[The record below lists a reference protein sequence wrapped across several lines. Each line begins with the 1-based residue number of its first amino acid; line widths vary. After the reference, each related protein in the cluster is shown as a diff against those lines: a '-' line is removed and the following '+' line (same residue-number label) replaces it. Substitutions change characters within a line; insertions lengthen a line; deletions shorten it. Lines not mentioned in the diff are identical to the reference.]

1 MRAARRARAHLY
13 ARLFS
18 RHPSTFRDVFLV
30 RFRGVSHA
38 LSYGG
43 ARRARGACASS
54 FSRRYISAETIA
66 GPRVVHLGCYSE
78 EQRASVVRGFEL
90 CAALAVLEARRA
102 ARARAHAAARAGAG
116 DERSRRRE
124 ETVSEIL
131 LARALGYI
139 GIESGGGTGGDGGGG
154 GGLVERPRPGR
165 TVSVMPGTTGGG
177 GVAKRSALGN
187 LLRGVGGGVGRGNS
201 FKPNY
206 HHYAALPVGTVV
218 ELAFSESY
226 VVALPRTANAARV
239 DAAVANA
246 DEELEAEREETAEES
261 GRGRG
266 ARAAA
271 RRRAARRRRS
281 PRTGEL
287 HDGVVVGTLGELGGI
302 FEQGQ
307 FVLGKVAR
315 HDAESDT
322 YIISFKTG
330 PFDADEPRTTVTLR
344 TRKVFP
350 PDTRFVGVRREHLR
364 VDYSEQRTRFPAFLL
379 AISIAQIAVA
389 YVWCARHA
397 GDDNGVAD
405 DDGGGGG
412 ARWRPTWWRVDEPLC
427 GPPNFFHQTVG
438 RWPGCEDQRREAW
451 RLVAYQFV
459 HAGYGHLGGNVLMQA
474 SARASPPLSA
484 CYSHPLTLAVFLSL
498 LV

>member
-1 MRAARRARAHLY
+1 MLCSARR
-13 ARLFS
+13 
-18 RHPSTFRDVFLV
+18 V
-30 RFRGVSHA
+30 
-38 LSYGG
+38 
-43 ARRARGACASS
+43 
-54 FSRRYISAETIA
+54 
-66 GPRVVHLGCYSE
+66 
-78 EQRASVVRGFEL
+78 
-90 CAALAVLEARRA
+90 
-102 ARARAHAAARAGAG
+102 ARARARTPRASGRRRRALAA
-116 DERSRRRE
+116 RE

-246 DEELEAEREETAEES
+246 DEELEAEREETAEET
-261 GRGRG
+261 
-266 ARAAA
+266 AAA
-271 RRRAARRRRS
+271 APRPRDEGAAPPVAAR
-281 PRTGEL
+281 GEL

-315 HDAESDT
+315 HDAIDT

-330 PFDADEPRTTVTLR
+330 RSTPTSRPTSRCA
-344 TRKVFP
+344 RKVFP

-364 VDYSEQRTRFPAFLL
+364 VDYRSSARASRRSCWPSRLRRSPSPRARAAPATTT
-379 AISIAQIAVA
+379 AS
-389 YVWCARHA
+389 RRRRR
-397 GDDNGVAD
+397 
-405 DDGGGGG
+405 GGG
-412 ARWRPTWWRVDEPLC
+412 ARWRPTWWRVDGRCPPISSTRPSAG
-427 GPPNFFHQTVG
+427 GPAAKTSGVRRGASLRTSLAHAATVTSG
-438 RWPGCEDQRREAW
+438 QR
-451 RLVAYQFV
+451 VA
-459 HAGYGHLGGNVLMQA
+459 G
-474 SARASPPLSA
+474 SRKPPLA
-484 CYSHPLTLAVFLSL
+484 CFSISRSRSFSFAV
-498 LV
+498 